1 MLWNRRGQR
10 IHPKRGTLLRMPSSA
25 ARSVNSL
32 ISKLHAQRVHHV
44 AAIAEIDAVF
54 ARLRSSLG
62 AAGNAAS
69 TRVSRTTGG
78 SLRTVPWR
86 RVQGVKAALLAS
98 LSSKPQSPA
107 SLAARVSRR
116 LGAEVSVAVQLQ
128 ALKAAKKAKNPERG
142 LWIKA

>member
-1 MLWNRRGQR
+1 MKT
-10 IHPKRGTLLRMPSSA
+10 PA
-25 ARSVNSL
+25 ARSINSL
-32 ISKLHAQRVHHV
+32 IRKLQAQRAHHA

-54 ARLRSSLG
+54 SRLRSSLG
-62 AAGNAAS
+62 AAGNAPS
-69 TRVSRTTGG
+69 THVSRSTGG
-78 SLRTVPWR
+78 SLKTVSGR

-107 SLAARVSRR
+107 SLAARVSKR

-128 ALKAAKKAKNPERG
+128 ALKAEKKAKNPERG